1 MAKRTTTSRK
11 RSPSR
16 GRKAGS
22 SSGMFTWLSALVV
35 TVAAIAVYDNRAKI
49 FPSEKST
56 VQFART
62 QSTPP
67 RNVAVPSSKPNQKNW
82 REGAQTASISKPRDG
97 VLVPPNPIPNVRQRD
112 SATQVNGTVLP
123 QNRPTPT
130 NAGVELAAV
139 GAVSAARD
147 IVPQKQF
154 SFCGQ
159 SGLSNCVQDGRIFWR
174 DGKKQ
179 VLAGITVA
187 RTDDAA
193 CVEERRKGFA
203 AKIRLRDFLN
213 AGKFSQSES
222 AGNVS
227 LSRNGASFEQQLL
240 REGLAKPI
248 SQKNQSWCS

>member
-16 GRKAGS
+16 SRKARS
-22 SSGMFTWLSALVV
+22 SSGLFTWLSALVV
-35 TVAAIAVYDNRAKI
+35 TAAVIAVYDNKAKL
-49 FPSEKST
+49 FPSEKT
-56 VQFART
+56 TPNYA
-62 QSTPP
+62 QSKSPAPP
-67 RNVAVPSSKPNQKNW
+67 KVAVPSAKPVRTEE
-82 REGAQTASISKPRDG
+82 REKIQTASISKPRESA
-97 VLVPPNPIPNVRQRD
+97 LVPPNPIPNVGQRKAETQIN
-112 SATQVNGTVLP
+112 SAVIP
-123 QNRPTPT
+123 PSRPTQS
-130 NAGVELAAV
+130 NAGVELAAM
-139 GAVSAARD
+139 GAVPAASD
-147 IVPQKQF
+147 IAPKKQF

-213 AGKFSQSES
+213 AGKFSQSVS

-227 LSRNGASFEQQLL
+227 LSRNGTSFEQQLL

>member
-11 RSPSR
+11 RGPSR
-16 GRKAGS
+16 SRKARS
-22 SSGMFTWLSALVV
+22 SSGMFTWLSALVL

-49 FPSEKST
+49 FPGEKT
-56 VQFART
+56 RANYA
-62 QSTPP
+62 QSKSAPTPK
-67 RNVAVPSSKPNQKNW
+67 VAVPSSKPNRTDERAKT
-82 REGAQTASISKPRDG
+82 QTASISKPRDG
-97 VLVPPNPIPNVRQRD
+97 ALVPPNAIPNVREREAVTQAS
-112 SATQVNGTVLP
+112 SAVIP
-123 QNRPTPT
+123 PARPAPE
-130 NAGVELAAV
+130 NAGVELAAM
-139 GAVSAARD
+139 GAVTGSTNV
-147 IVPQKQF
+147 VPKKQF

-213 AGKFSQSES
+213 AGTFSQSES
-222 AGNVS
+222 AGTVT
-227 LSRNGASFEQQLL
+227 LSRNGTSFEQQLI